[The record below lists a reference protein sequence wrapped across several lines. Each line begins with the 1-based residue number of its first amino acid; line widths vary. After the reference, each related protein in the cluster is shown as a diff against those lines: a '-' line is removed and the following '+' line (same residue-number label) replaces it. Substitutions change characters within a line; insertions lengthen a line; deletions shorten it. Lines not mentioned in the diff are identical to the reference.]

1 MSAFV
6 IGHLRSIDFGSDIV
20 EYLERIDATLTPF
33 SGRFVVHGSET
44 TVLEGDWAGDLV
56 VVEFPDRQH
65 ALQWYR
71 SDAYQRIVRLRTE
84 NSDST
89 VLIVDEVAHP
99 HRATEVI
106 TRAS

>member
-44 TVLEGDWAGDLV
+44 TVLEGDWAGD
-56 VVEFPDRQH
+56 P
-65 ALQWYR
+65 WSSSSR
-71 SDAYQRIVRLRTE
+71 SA
-84 NSDST
+84 
-89 VLIVDEVAHP
+89 
-99 HRATEVI
+99 
-106 TRAS
+106 TRAAV

>member
-6 IGHLRSIDFGSDIV
+6 IGVRSTSVRHRRVSTSVRRHRRVPGS
-20 EYLERIDATLTPF
+20 A
-33 SGRFVVHGSET
+33 
-44 TVLEGDWAGDLV
+44 
-56 VVEFPDRQH
+56 H

-71 SDAYQRIVRLRTE
+71 SDAYQRIVGLRTE

>member
-6 IGHLRSIDFGSDIV
+6 IGHLRSIDFCSDI
-20 EYLERIDATLTPF
+20 
-33 SGRFVVHGSET
+33 
-44 TVLEGDWAGDLV
+44 
-56 VVEFPDRQH
+56 VEFPDRQH

-71 SDAYQRIVRLRTE
+71 SDAYQRIVGLRTE

>member
-20 EYLERIDATLTPF
+20 EFR
-33 SGRFVVHGSET
+33 
-44 TVLEGDWAGDLV
+44 
-56 VVEFPDRQH
+56 DRQH

-71 SDAYQRIVRLRTE
+71 SDAYQRIVGLRTE